1 MHKRLLVTLFT
12 TYFLFLWYSFSWQ
25 LWEFLNN
32 TFRNNEG
39 LTSWE
44 IYKSIFWNEAY
55 INKWTWYDSNPC
67 EISNNDIVEI
77 SEFPENIK
85 ENTIYIINSWNIFVT
100 EIINIWKCTAIVSKN
115 GTIIDNKKYSWDI
128 FVFNWEYSVLDNI
141 KISWDKKWSQYGIKI
156 NNTHSITINNVEI
169 KWLFGWI
176 SSNSWNY
183 SKYNNMNIDWV
194 FQYPFLLKYSNNNYI
209 SNIIT
214 SHSIDEAG
222 LQIENSSFNTIK
234 WITTFENWYQ
244 GMFLASWTGNNVE
257 NMINYWNNDVWI
269 WIYGWVKNLFND
281 ITIYWHDK
289 AWILISSS
297 WNTVQKL
304 RSNNNAFWIRV
315 EANWNSIKNFI
326 IYNNYLDW
334 LYISWFSNNSLE
346 SGLIYNNNKNWI
358 ELVAASA
365 NTFSILKIFN
375 NWVEENWIGYCWI
388 RLYNKSNNNRFKNI
402 YLFNNIFWICLNT
415 NISNNTFED
424 MKIFNNNRNESSNWK
439 LTWNIFS
446 WVITTFDLTKAGN
459 SSEKTTKTGV
469 HLNLIELKT
478 WDKISL
484 SWFNI
489 IKPGISLIQ
498 RIVKPS
504 FDYMINPHVGDI
516 YLYSWRSEY
525 SDIIWYNSKFLNIN
539 DKTPE
544 YSVGIMLQDEITGH
558 IISNWINVVAD
569 WNINSYNIM
578 GKEYVWNNL
587 RNTLNENI
595 NTWDVKH
602 TVATNINDK
611 DIHAMLV
618 LDIEGPI
625 CEVEYSTTW
634 ETTENVI
641 ATLTWCSEEIA
652 WTDFTYPFT
661 KNGTHTFE
669 FTDLVGNSWSTE
681 ANVSRIK
688 PKPSWNGGWWGWW
701 WGGSSLNNETHNAS
715 TDSWNNNSKFSFNTW
730 NFDSDYSEEMNMAY
744 QYAYLFNITTQKSI
758 TEAWMDQNLTRIA
771 MAKMLSMYAMNVLWK
786 KPANTI
792 VPNFEDISE
801 DLNEQ
806 YDYWISLAYQLW
818 IMWINMPENK
828 FRPYDL
834 VTRAEFAT
842 ALSRLLYW
850 TADWSE
856 FYYSTHLNKL
866 FEKWIIV
873 NTNPSLQELRWYVMI
888 MLMRS
893 AMWISS
899 TEDFVYPEPET
910 ETQEIVRYFTEPY
923 KKGQIYS
930 RIWDLQDLLRYL
942 GYYKLWTNY
951 VYSKATI
958 NAVYDF
964 QVAMWLIDVDD
975 VNNPAKWYLWP
986 ETRNALN
993 EKRIEFQQYKNWI
1006 ANE

>member
-1 MHKRLLVTLFT
+1 M
-12 TYFLFLWYSFSWQ
+12 YSFAQ
-25 LWEFLNN
+25 ENDDFLDKHFWIDSYTTWDIYNVLFNN
-32 TFRNNEG
+32 T
-39 LTSWE
+39 S
-44 IYKSIFWNEAY
+44 Y
-55 INKWTWYDSNPC
+55 INNRTWYKTSSCWPMDV
-67 EISNNDIVEI
+67 EEI
-77 SEFPENIK
+77 SEFPNNLNK
-85 ENTIYIINSWNIFVT
+85 NTIYILNTWLIFPSSSIILWN
-100 EIINIWKCTAIVSKN
+100 CTAIISKT
-115 GTIIDNKKYSWDI
+115 GTIISNLKLSWDI
-128 FVFNWEYSVLDNI
+128 FIITWNYSILDNI
-141 KISWDKKWSQYGIKI
+141 IISWIQKDAQYWIKLT
-156 NNTHSITINNVEI
+156 NTHSVTLNNIKV
-169 KWLFGWI
+169 KWLYWWI
-176 SSNSWNY
+176 FLYKTNYTKCNNIFSS
-183 SKYNNMNIDWV
+183 KV
-194 FQYPFLLKYSNNNYI
+194 FQYPFAVKQSNYNIISNVESEYSSDEAWLHIESSNNNELF
-209 SNIIT
+209 NIK
-214 SHSIDEAG
+214 SHNNKYQG
-222 LQIENSSFNTIK
+222 LYIK
-234 WITTFENWYQ
+234 WW
-244 GMFLASWTGNNVE
+244 NN
-257 NMINYWNNDVWI
+257 NLINDIQSYWNNDEWVWI
-269 WIYGWVKNLFND
+269 RYWTGNKIRWLVTYNNRLCWITISSEHNKIDNLRSYWNAHWLKVTSGSNLITNYFLYNNTTDWMYIYWWNGND
-281 ITIYWHDK
+281 II
-289 AWILISSS
+289 
-297 WNTVQKL
+297 
-304 RSNNNAFWIRV
+304 
-315 EANWNSIKNFI
+315 
-326 IYNNYLDW
+326 
-334 LYISWFSNNSLE
+334 
-346 SGLIYNNNKNWI
+346 SGLVYNNNKNWI
-358 ELVAASA
+358 ELEQSNE
-365 NTFSILKIFN
+365 NTFSNLKIFN
-375 NWVEENWIGYCWI
+375 NWINESWIGYCWI
-388 RLYNKSNNNRFKNI
+388 RLYNKSNDNRFKNI

-525 SDIIWYNSKFLNIN
+525 SDIIWYNSKFHNIN

-758 TEAWMDQNLTRIA
+758 TEAWMDQALTRIA
-771 MAKMLSMYAMNVLWK
+771 MAKMLSMYAMNVLWR

-792 VPNFEDISE
+792 VPNFEDVSE

-828 FRPYDL
+828 FRPHDL

-856 FYYSTHLNKL
+856 HYYSTHLNKL
-866 FEKWIIV
+866 LDKWIII
-873 NTNPSLQELRWYVMI
+873 NTDPDLQELRWYVMI

-893 AMWISS
+893 ALWISS

-986 ETRNALN
+986 ETRSALN
-993 EKRIEFQQYKNWI
+993 EKWVEFQHYKNWI